1 MATRGEKQTEARSG
15 RDAAS
20 GTTDKRSGQSSSAD
34 AERSITT
41 SDESARRERTEA
53 TARDRE
59 GARGTSVTRRP
70 NVFRGSFPTTP
81 WELMRRMSEE
91 LDQLVETLGA
101 TRTGMEPRSFSG
113 PAASTAARGLAD
125 VDVTGT
131 APWVPQI
138 DVIRRSHEL
147 VVRADL
153 PGIKPDEL
161 EVSVDDGLL
170 TIRGERQEE
179 VQREEREG
187 LVRSERRYGAFY
199 RAIPLPEG
207 ADENGIAATFRNGVL
222 EITVPLSAE
231 ERGRRIA
238 VQS

>member
-15 RDAAS
+15 RETS
-20 GTTDKRSGQSSSAD
+20 GTTDRRGGQASSAD
-34 AERSITT
+34 TERAITT
-41 SDESARRERTEA
+41 SDENAQRQRTEA
-53 TARDRE
+53 TALARE
-59 GARGTSVTRRP
+59 GARGTSVARRP
-70 NVFRGSFPTTP
+70 NVFRAAFPATP

-91 LDQLVETLGA
+91 LDQLVETLGT
-101 TRTGMEPRSFSG
+101 TRTGIEPGSLSG
-113 PAASTAARGLAD
+113 PAARTGTRRGMAD
-125 VDVTGT
+125 LDVTGT
-131 APWVPQI
+131 VPWVPQI
-138 DVIRRSHEL
+138 DVIRRSDEM

-153 PGIKPDEL
+153 PGIKADEV
-161 EVSVDDGLL
+161 EVSVDEGLL

-179 VQREEREG
+179 VLREEREG

-207 ADENGIAATFRNGVL
+207 ADENGISANFRNGVL

-238 VQS
+238 VQP